1 MVTQQSIHGKVEF
14 IVDNLSDHSERATE
28 LALKYVSKEDL
39 ADQLLFLLDEEGS
52 EAAVAKVRRELVDEI
67 TEGCW
72 NDATDDAGD
81 EAAYEGCQ

>member
-39 ADQLLFLLDEEGS
+39 ADQLLSL
-52 EAAVAKVRRELVDEI
+52 I
-67 TEGCW
+67 HI
-72 NDATDDAGD
+72 
-81 EAAYEGCQ
+81 